1 MSLPVKVSDR
11 LLALAREEAQGTH
24 RSMTAQ
30 IEHWANLGRAVEVM
44 VSYRDVL
51 ALKSAGQTFP
61 VPAHIRRGDLHD
73 LLMGLVAEA
82 GRGSLKAR
90 IRAAGTPVY
99 TTDPA
104 YPGMLVEVREA
115 GTRVPG
121 HLKGRRFVVDG
132 SATSKDARK
141 RKQKAR
147 RDKGRA
153 SSTGRRP
160 AASGE

>member
-1 MSLPVKVSDR
+1 MPVPVKVSDR
-11 LLALAREEAQGTH
+11 LLALARQEAQGTH

-61 VPAHIRRGDLHD
+61 VPVRIPRGDLHD
-73 LLMGLVAEA
+73 LLMGLVAEG

-90 IRAAGTPVY
+90 IRAAGTPIY

-104 YPGMLVEVREA
+104 HPGRLVEVRETGA
-115 GTRVPG
+115 RVPG
-121 HLKGRRFVVDG
+121 HLKGRRFVSDG
-132 SATSKDARK
+132 SANSKDARK
-141 RKQKAR
+141 RKQKVR

-160 AASGE
+160 AAGGE